1 MGTRES
7 GAFLFG
13 IYELYKDIAL
23 STRRKPCREH
33 EITEILSIFY
43 EKFLIKLR
51 ILLEN
56 ERKRSRD
63 MKKRVLKVL
72 AVTIIAICSF
82 LLVAC
87 NSENYKSGGLKKTT
101 AVAPI
106 VYDVSEKESAV
117 EKAATVDLSALSKE
131 VNADGATVL
140 SNDVTTIT
148 SAGSYILTGAYA
160 GITVSVGNGE
170 TAHLFLNNATISGGA
185 GIAISNTNKKSTLI
199 ITACENTE
207 NEVASKGDDVNAI
220 HVKGTLK
227 INGTGTIKV
236 SAKKN
241 GIKVSKGL
249 SIADSTINLTAG
261 NHALSARFIEAEN
274 AKINVLSAGK
284 DALNAECDDE
294 TQEFTLDEGY
304 VSLKSSKVFAS
315 VSGDGIQADTFV
327 YITGG
332 SVDIKTAAT
341 FVSYSAESMATYD
354 LSEDDFRYTKS
365 GDTYKKIDDVASNGA
380 RYAMIQS
387 AKGIKCG
394 EIKYEID
401 GTEYAVTKNSN
412 YFIVIDGARVK
423 INSSDDAIHTN
434 SGNVLIKG
442 GTLDLTTLDDG
453 IHADE
458 LVKIDGGEITV
469 NGSYEGIEG
478 AYVEIGGGTIYITA
492 SDDGINAASDDESVN
507 EHIIISGGTITVDAS
522 GDGLDSNGT
531 IYVSGGTLIVYG
543 PTTGADTGLDAD
555 GGILIDGGN
564 VFVASSKEML
574 EIPASNSKSNVLVY
588 GVNTVAAGSE
598 IILTNAD
605 GGEMVRITL
614 KKQAQAIILSTPELA
629 TNGTYSLYADENLL
643 ASFSVTETITAIG
656 VQSNGGRGGQ
666 PAQPG
671 GAQPGGQGGNPPAPR
686 N

>member
-1 MGTRES
+1 
-7 GAFLFG
+7 
-13 IYELYKDIAL
+13 
-23 STRRKPCREH
+23 
-33 EITEILSIFY
+33 
-43 EKFLIKLR
+43 
-51 ILLEN
+51 
-56 ERKRSRD
+56 
-63 MKKRVLKVL
+63 MKKRILKVL
-72 AVTIIAICSF
+72 VVTIIAICSF
-82 LLVAC
+82 SLVAC
-87 NSENYKSGGLKKTT
+87 NSENDKSGGLKKTT
-101 AVAPI
+101 AVAPT

-117 EKAATVDLSALSKE
+117 EKAATVDLSALSKD
-131 VNADGATVL
+131 VNANGATVF

-170 TAHLFLNNATISGGA
+170 TVHLFLNDATISGGA

-220 HVKGTLK
+220 HVKGTMK
-227 INGTGTIKV
+227 INGTGTINV

-261 NHALSARFIEAEN
+261 NHALSARFIETEN

-294 TQEFTLDEGY
+294 TQEFTLNEGY
-304 VSLKSSKVFAS
+304 VSLKSSKIIAS

-332 SVDIKTAAT
+332 SVDIETSAT
-341 FVSYSAESMATYD
+341 FVSYSAESIAAYD
-354 LSEDDFRYTKS
+354 LSEDDFRYIKS
-365 GDTYKKIDDVASNGA
+365 GDTYKKIDDVASKGA

-412 YFIVIDGARVK
+412 YFIVIDGGDVK

-434 SGNVLIKG
+434 SGNVLIKS

-469 NGSYEGIEG
+469 NSCYEGIEG
-478 AYVEIGGGTIYITA
+478 AYVEINGGTIYITA
-492 SDDGINAASDDESVN
+492 SDDGINSASDDESVN

-522 GDGLDSNGT
+522 GDGIDSNGT
-531 IYVSGGTLIVYG
+531 IYVTGGTLIVYG

-564 VFVASSKEML
+564 VFVATTKEMI

-588 GVNTVAAGSE
+588 GVNTVQAGSE

-614 KKQAQAIILSTPELA
+614 KKQAQAIILSTPALA
-629 TNGTYSLYADENLL
+629 TNGTYSLYADEKLL
-643 ASFSVTETITAIG
+643 ASFSVTDTITAIG
-656 VQSNGGRGGQ
+656 VQSNGGQGGQ
-666 PAQPG
+666 PEQPG
-671 GAQPGGQGGNPPAPR
+671 GGQPGGQGGNPPSPQ

>member
-1 MGTRES
+1 
-7 GAFLFG
+7 
-13 IYELYKDIAL
+13 
-23 STRRKPCREH
+23 
-33 EITEILSIFY
+33 
-43 EKFLIKLR
+43 
-51 ILLEN
+51 
-56 ERKRSRD
+56 
-63 MKKRVLKVL
+63 MKKRILKVL

-106 VYDVSEKESAV
+106 VYNVSEKESAV
-117 EKAATVDLSALSKE
+117 EKAATVDLSALSND

-160 GITVSVGNGE
+160 GITVSVGDGE
-170 TAHLFLNNATISGGA
+170 TVHLFLNNATISGGA
-185 GIAISNTNKKSTLI
+185 GIAISNANKKSTLI

-274 AKINVLSAGK
+274 AKINVLPAGK
-284 DALNAECDDE
+284 DALNAECDKE
-294 TQEFTLDEGY
+294 MQEFTLDEGY

-332 SVDIKTAAT
+332 SVDIKTSAT
-341 FVSYSAESMATYD
+341 FVSYSAESMAAYD
-354 LSEDDFRYTKS
+354 LSEDDFRYIKS
-365 GDTYKKIDDVASNGA
+365 GDTYKKIDDVATKGA

-574 EIPASNSKSNVLVY
+574 EVPASNSKSNVLVY
-588 GVNTVAAGSE
+588 GVNTVPAGSE

-605 GGEMVRITL
+605 GGEMARITL

-656 VQSNGGRGGQ
+656 VRSNGR
-666 PAQPG
+666 
-671 GAQPGGQGGNPPAPR
+671 QGGNPPAPR

>member
-1 MGTRES
+1 
-7 GAFLFG
+7 
-13 IYELYKDIAL
+13 
-23 STRRKPCREH
+23 
-33 EITEILSIFY
+33 
-43 EKFLIKLR
+43 
-51 ILLEN
+51 
-56 ERKRSRD
+56 

-72 AVTIIAICSF
+72 VVTIIAICSF

-117 EKAATVDLSALSKE
+117 EKAATVDLSALSKD

-170 TAHLFLNNATISGGA
+170 TAHLFLNDATISGGA

-207 NEVASKGDDVNAI
+207 NEVASAADDVNAI

-227 INGTGTIKV
+227 INGTGTINV

-284 DALNAECDDE
+284 DALNAGCDDE

-304 VSLKSSKVFAS
+304 VSLKNSKVFAS

-341 FVSYSAESMATYD
+341 FVSYGAESMATYD
-354 LSEDDFRYTKS
+354 LSEDDFRYIKS
-365 GDTYKKIDDVASNGA
+365 GDTYKKIDDVASKGA

-401 GTEYAVTKNSN
+401 GTEYAVTENSN

-434 SGNVLIKG
+434 SGNVLIKS

-588 GVNTVAAGSE
+588 GVNTVPAGSE

-656 VQSNGGRGGQ
+656 VRSNGR
-666 PAQPG
+666 
-671 GAQPGGQGGNPPAPR
+671 QGGNPPVPR
-686 N
+686 K

>member
-1 MGTRES
+1 
-7 GAFLFG
+7 
-13 IYELYKDIAL
+13 
-23 STRRKPCREH
+23 
-33 EITEILSIFY
+33 
-43 EKFLIKLR
+43 
-51 ILLEN
+51 
-56 ERKRSRD
+56 

-87 NSENYKSGGLKKTT
+87 NSENYKSGRLKKTT

-117 EKAATVDLSALSKE
+117 EKAATVDLSALSKD

-148 SAGSYILTGAYA
+148 TAGSYILTGAYA

-207 NEVASKGDDVNAI
+207 NEVVSAADDVNAI

-227 INGTGTIKV
+227 TNGTGTINV

-241 GIKVSKGL
+241 GINVSKGL

-261 NHALSARFIEAEN
+261 NHALSARFIETEN

-354 LSEDDFRYTKS
+354 LSEDDFRYIKS
-365 GDTYKKIDDVASNGA
+365 GDTYKKIDDVATKGA

-531 IYVSGGTLIVYG
+531 IYVTGGTLIVYG

-564 VFVASSKEML
+564 VFVASSKEMI

-588 GVNTVAAGSE
+588 GVNTVPAGSE

-656 VQSNGGRGGQ
+656 VRSN
-666 PAQPG
+666 
-671 GAQPGGQGGNPPAPR
+671 GGQGGNPPAPR

>member
-1 MGTRES
+1 M
-7 GAFLFG
+7 L
-13 IYELYKDIAL
+13 KN
-23 STRRKPCREH
+23 
-33 EITEILSIFY
+33 
-43 EKFLIKLR
+43 EKKW
-51 ILLEN
+51 
-56 ERKRSRD
+56 SRD
-63 MKKRVLKVL
+63 MKKRILKVL
-72 AVTIIAICSF
+72 VVTIIATCSF

-117 EKAATVDLSALSKE
+117 ENAATVDLSALSKD
-131 VNADGATVL
+131 VNADGATAL

-170 TAHLFLNNATISGGA
+170 TAHLFLNNATISGGE

-261 NHALSARFIEAEN
+261 NHALSARCIEAEN

-332 SVDIKTAAT
+332 SVDIETSAT
-341 FVSYSAESMATYD
+341 FVSYGAESMATYD

-365 GDTYKKIDDVASNGA
+365 GDTYKKIDDVASKGA

-423 INSSDDAIHTN
+423 INSSDNAIHTN
-434 SGNVLIKG
+434 SGNVLIKV

-492 SDDGINAASDDESVN
+492 SDDGINATSDDESVN

-564 VFVASSKEML
+564 LFVASSKEML

-588 GVNTVAAGSE
+588 GVNTVPAGSE

-656 VQSNGGRGGQ
+656 VRSNGR
-666 PAQPG
+666 
-671 GAQPGGQGGNPPAPR
+671 QGGNPPAPR

>member
-1 MGTRES
+1 
-7 GAFLFG
+7 
-13 IYELYKDIAL
+13 
-23 STRRKPCREH
+23 
-33 EITEILSIFY
+33 
-43 EKFLIKLR
+43 
-51 ILLEN
+51 
-56 ERKRSRD
+56 
-63 MKKRVLKVL
+63 MKKRILKVL
-72 AVTIIAICSF
+72 AVTQIAICSF
-82 LLVAC
+82 SLVAC
-87 NSENYKSGGLKKTT
+87 NSGNYKSGGLKKTT

-117 EKAATVDLSALSKE
+117 EKAAAVDLSVLSKD

-148 SAGSYILTGAYA
+148 TAGSYILTGAYA

-261 NHALSARFIEAEN
+261 NHALSARFIETEN

-332 SVDIKTAAT
+332 NVDIKTSAT
-341 FVSYSAESMATYD
+341 FVSYSEESMATYD
-354 LSEDDFRYTKS
+354 LSEDDFRYIKR
-365 GDTYKKIDDVASNGA
+365 GDTYKKVADDKATKGA

-401 GTEYAVTKNSN
+401 GTEYAVTKNTN

-434 SGNVLIKG
+434 SGNVLIKS

-478 AYVEIGGGTIYITA
+478 AYVEIGGGTIHITA
-492 SDDGINAASDDESVN
+492 SDDGINAASDDEIVN

-522 GDGLDSNGT
+522 GDGIDSNGT

-543 PTTGADTGLDAD
+543 PTTSADTGLDAD

-588 GVNTVAAGSE
+588 GVNTVPAGSE

-656 VQSNGGRGGQ
+656 VQSNGRRGG
-666 PAQPG
+666 
-671 GAQPGGQGGNPPAPR
+671 QPGGQGGNPPAPR

>member
-1 MGTRES
+1 M
-7 GAFLFG
+7 L
-13 IYELYKDIAL
+13 K
-23 STRRKPCREH
+23 
-33 EITEILSIFY
+33 
-43 EKFLIKLR
+43 
-51 ILLEN
+51 N
-56 ERKRSRD
+56 EGERSRD
-63 MKKRVLKVL
+63 MKKTILKVL

-87 NSENYKSGGLKKTT
+87 NGENYKSGGLKKTT

-117 EKAATVDLSALSKE
+117 EKAATVDLSALSND

-160 GITVSVGNGE
+160 GITVSVGDGE

-284 DALNAECDDE
+284 DALNAECDEE

-332 SVDIKTAAT
+332 SVDIKTSAT
-341 FVSYSAESMATYD
+341 FVSYGAESMAAYD
-354 LSEDDFRYTKS
+354 LSEDDFRYIKS
-365 GDTYKKIDDVASNGA
+365 GDTYKKIDDVASKGA

-401 GTEYAVTKNSN
+401 GTEYAVTKNTN

-522 GDGLDSNGT
+522 GDGLDSNGA
-531 IYVSGGTLIVYG
+531 IYVTGGTLIVYG

-588 GVNTVAAGSE
+588 GVNTVQAGSE

-656 VQSNGGRGGQ
+656 VRSNGR
-666 PAQPG
+666 
-671 GAQPGGQGGNPPAPR
+671 QGGNPPAPR

>member
-1 MGTRES
+1 ME
-7 GAFLFG
+7 
-13 IYELYKDIAL
+13 
-23 STRRKPCREH
+23 
-33 EITEILSIFY
+33 
-43 EKFLIKLR
+43 
-51 ILLEN
+51 
-56 ERKRSRD
+56 
-63 MKKRVLKVL
+63 KRVLKVL
-72 AVTIIAICSF
+72 AVTIIATCSF

-87 NSENYKSGGLKKTT
+87 NSGNYKSGGLKKTT

-117 EKAATVDLSALSKE
+117 EKAATVDLSTLSKD

-148 SAGSYILTGAYA
+148 TAGSYILTGAYA

-261 NHALSARFIEAEN
+261 NHALSARFIETEN

-332 SVDIKTAAT
+332 SVDIKTSAT
-341 FVSYSAESMATYD
+341 FVSYSAESMVTYD
-354 LSEDDFRYTKS
+354 LSEDDFRYIKS
-365 GDTYKKIDDVASNGA
+365 GDTYKKIDDVASKGA

-469 NGSYEGIEG
+469 NGAYEGIEG

-531 IYVSGGTLIVYG
+531 IYVTGGTLIVYG

-588 GVNTVAAGSE
+588 GVNTVLAGSE

-656 VQSNGGRGGQ
+656 VRSNGR
-666 PAQPG
+666 
-671 GAQPGGQGGNPPAPR
+671 QGGNPPAPR
-686 N
+686 K

>member
-1 MGTRES
+1 M
-7 GAFLFG
+7 L
-13 IYELYKDIAL
+13 K
-23 STRRKPCREH
+23 
-33 EITEILSIFY
+33 
-43 EKFLIKLR
+43 
-51 ILLEN
+51 N

-63 MKKRVLKVL
+63 MKKRILKVL

-87 NSENYKSGGLKKTT
+87 NGENYKSGGLKKTT

-117 EKAATVDLSALSKE
+117 EKAATVDLSALSKD

-170 TAHLFLNNATISGGA
+170 TAHLFLNNATISGGE

-207 NEVASKGDDVNAI
+207 NEVVSTADDVNAI

-261 NHALSARFIEAEN
+261 NHALSARCIEAEN

-294 TQEFTLDEGY
+294 TQGFTLDEGY

-332 SVDIKTAAT
+332 SVDIKTSAT
-341 FVSYSAESMATYD
+341 FVSYGAESMATYD
-354 LSEDDFRYTKS
+354 LSEDDFRYIKS
-365 GDTYKKIDDVASNGA
+365 GDTYKKVADDVASKGA

-401 GTEYAVTKNSN
+401 GTEYAVTKNTN

-588 GVNTVAAGSE
+588 GVNTVPAGSE

-656 VQSNGGRGGQ
+656 VRSNGGRGGQ
-666 PAQPG
+666 P
-671 GAQPGGQGGNPPAPR
+671 AQPGGQGGNPPAPR

>member
-1 MGTRES
+1 
-7 GAFLFG
+7 
-13 IYELYKDIAL
+13 
-23 STRRKPCREH
+23 
-33 EITEILSIFY
+33 
-43 EKFLIKLR
+43 
-51 ILLEN
+51 
-56 ERKRSRD
+56 
-63 MKKRVLKVL
+63 MKKRILKVL

-82 LLVAC
+82 SLVAC
-87 NSENYKSGGLKKTT
+87 NSENDKSGGLKKTT
-101 AVAPI
+101 AAAPT

-117 EKAATVDLSALSKE
+117 ENAATVDLSTLSKD

-170 TAHLFLNNATISGGA
+170 TAHLFLNDATISGGA

-284 DALNAECDDE
+284 DALNAECDDK

-332 SVDIKTAAT
+332 SVDIETSAT
-341 FVSYSAESMATYD
+341 FVSYSAESVATYN
-354 LSEDDFRYTKS
+354 LSEDDFRYIKS
-365 GDTYKKIDDVASNGA
+365 GDTYKKIDDVATKGA

-387 AKGIKCG
+387 TKGIKCG

-423 INSSDDAIHTN
+423 IDSSDDAIHTN
-434 SGNVLIKG
+434 SGNVLIKS

-478 AYVEIGGGTIYITA
+478 AYVEI
-492 SDDGINAASDDESVN
+492 N
-507 EHIIISGGTITVDAS
+507 GGTITVDAS

-531 IYVSGGTLIVYG
+531 IYVTGGTLIVYG

-555 GGILIDGGN
+555 GGILIDDGN
-564 VFVASSKEML
+564 VFVATTKEMI

-588 GVNTVAAGSE
+588 GVNTVQAGSE

-643 ASFSVTETITAIG
+643 ASFSVTETITVIG
-656 VQSNGGRGGQ
+656 VRSNGR
-666 PAQPG
+666 
-671 GAQPGGQGGNPPAPR
+671 QGGNPPAPR
-686 N
+686 K

>member
-1 MGTRES
+1 M
-7 GAFLFG
+7 L
-13 IYELYKDIAL
+13 K
-23 STRRKPCREH
+23 
-33 EITEILSIFY
+33 
-43 EKFLIKLR
+43 
-51 ILLEN
+51 N
-56 ERKRSRD
+56 ERKWSRD
-63 MKKRVLKVL
+63 MKKRILKVL
-72 AVTIIAICSF
+72 VVTIIAICSF

-87 NSENYKSGGLKKTT
+87 NSENYKSGRLKKTT

-207 NEVASKGDDVNAI
+207 NEVASKGDDANAI

-341 FVSYSAESMATYD
+341 FVSYSAESMAAYD
-354 LSEDDFRYTKS
+354 LSEDDFRYIKS
-365 GDTYKKIDDVASNGA
+365 GDTYKKIDDVATKGA

-401 GTEYAVTKNSN
+401 GTEYAVTKNTN

-507 EHIIISGGTITVDAS
+507 EHIIISGGTITVDAT

-564 VFVASSKEML
+564 VFVASSREML

-588 GVNTVAAGSE
+588 GANTVAAGSE

-656 VQSNGGRGGQ
+656 VRSNGR
-666 PAQPG
+666 
-671 GAQPGGQGGNPPAPR
+671 QGGNPPAPR

>member
-1 MGTRES
+1 M
-7 GAFLFG
+7 L
-13 IYELYKDIAL
+13 K
-23 STRRKPCREH
+23 
-33 EITEILSIFY
+33 
-43 EKFLIKLR
+43 
-51 ILLEN
+51 N
-56 ERKRSRD
+56 ERKRSRG
-63 MKKRVLKVL
+63 MKKRILKVL

-117 EKAATVDLSALSKE
+117 EKAATVDLSALSKD

-170 TAHLFLNNATISGGA
+170 TVHLFLNNATISGGA

-207 NEVASKGDDVNAI
+207 NEVASKGDDASAI

-241 GIKVSKGL
+241 GIKVSEGL

-261 NHALSARFIEAEN
+261 NHALSARLIEAEN

-327 YITGG
+327 YIAGG
-332 SVDIKTAAT
+332 NVDIKTSAT

-354 LSEDDFRYTKS
+354 LSEDDFRYIKS
-365 GDTYKKIDDVASNGA
+365 GDTYKKTDDVASKGA

-387 AKGIKCG
+387 AKGIKCD
-394 EIKYEID
+394 EMNKID
-401 GTEYAVTKNSN
+401 GTEYAVTKNTN

-423 INSSDDAIHTN
+423 IDSSDDAIHTN

-531 IYVSGGTLIVYG
+531 IYVTGGTLIVYG
-543 PTTGADTGLDAD
+543 PATGADTGLDAD

-588 GVNTVAAGSE
+588 GVNTVQAGSE

-656 VQSNGGRGGQ
+656 VQSNGR
-666 PAQPG
+666 
-671 GAQPGGQGGNPPAPR
+671 QGGNPPAPR

>member
-1 MGTRES
+1 M
-7 GAFLFG
+7 L
-13 IYELYKDIAL
+13 K
-23 STRRKPCREH
+23 
-33 EITEILSIFY
+33 
-43 EKFLIKLR
+43 
-51 ILLEN
+51 N

-63 MKKRVLKVL
+63 MKKRILKVL
-72 AVTIIAICSF
+72 AVTVIAICSF

-117 EKAATVDLSALSKE
+117 ENAATVDLSTLSKD

-170 TAHLFLNNATISGGA
+170 TTHLFLNNATISGGA

-207 NEVASKGDDVNAI
+207 NEVASKGDDVSAI

-332 SVDIKTAAT
+332 SVDIKTSVT
-341 FVSYSAESMATYD
+341 FVSYSAESMATYN
-354 LSEDDFRYTKS
+354 LSEDDFRYIKS
-365 GDTYKKIDDVASNGA
+365 GDTYKKIDDVATKGA

-394 EIKYEID
+394 EIKYEND

-522 GDGLDSNGT
+522 GDGLDSNGA
-531 IYVSGGTLIVYG
+531 IYVTGGTLIVYG

-588 GVNTVAAGSE
+588 GANTVPAGSE

-656 VQSNGGRGGQ
+656 VRSNGR
-666 PAQPG
+666 
-671 GAQPGGQGGNPPAPR
+671 QGGNPPAPR

>member
-1 MGTRES
+1 
-7 GAFLFG
+7 
-13 IYELYKDIAL
+13 
-23 STRRKPCREH
+23 
-33 EITEILSIFY
+33 
-43 EKFLIKLR
+43 
-51 ILLEN
+51 
-56 ERKRSRD
+56 
-63 MKKRVLKVL
+63 MKKRILKVL

-106 VYDVSEKESAV
+106 VYDVSEKERAV
-117 EKAATVDLSALSKE
+117 ESAATVDLSALSKD

-170 TAHLFLNNATISGGA
+170 TTHLFLNNATISGGA
-185 GIAISNTNKKSTLI
+185 GIAISNMNKKSTLI

-284 DALNAECDDE
+284 DALNAECGDE

-332 SVDIKTAAT
+332 SVDIKTSAT
-341 FVSYSAESMATYD
+341 FVGYSAESMATYN
-354 LSEDDFRYTKS
+354 LSEDDFRYIKS
-365 GDTYKKIDDVASNGA
+365 GVTYKKIDDVAIKGA

-394 EIKYEID
+394 EIKYEND
-401 GTEYAVTKNSN
+401 GTEYAVTENTN
-412 YFIVIDGARVK
+412 YFIVIDGASVK

-478 AYVEIGGGTIYITA
+478 AYVEINGGTIYITA

-531 IYVSGGTLIVYG
+531 IYVTGGTLIVYG

-588 GVNTVAAGSE
+588 GVNTVPAGSE

-614 KKQAQAIILSTPELA
+614 KKQAQAIILSMPELA

-656 VQSNGGRGGQ
+656 VRSNGR
-666 PAQPG
+666 
-671 GAQPGGQGGNPPAPR
+671 QGGNPPAPR

>member
-1 MGTRES
+1 M
-7 GAFLFG
+7 L
-13 IYELYKDIAL
+13 K
-23 STRRKPCREH
+23 
-33 EITEILSIFY
+33 
-43 EKFLIKLR
+43 
-51 ILLEN
+51 N
-56 ERKRSRD
+56 ERKWSRD

-72 AVTIIAICSF
+72 SVTIIATCSF

-87 NSENYKSGGLKKTT
+87 NSGNYKSGGLKKTT

-117 EKAATVDLSALSKE
+117 EKAATVDLSALSKD

-199 ITACENTE
+199 ITASENTE
-207 NEVASKGDDVNAI
+207 NEVASAADDVNAI

-261 NHALSARFIEAEN
+261 NHALSARFIETEN

-294 TQEFTLDEGY
+294 TQEFTLNEGY
-304 VSLKSSKVFAS
+304 VSLKNSKIIAS

-332 SVDIKTAAT
+332 SVDIETSAT

-354 LSEDDFRYTKS
+354 LSEDDFRYIKS
-365 GDTYKKIDDVASNGA
+365 GDTYKKIDDVASKGA

-442 GTLDLTTLDDG
+442 GTLDLTTLNDG

-469 NGSYEGIEG
+469 NGAYEGIEG

-531 IYVSGGTLIVYG
+531 IYVTGGTLIVYG

-555 GGILIDGGN
+555 GGILIDDGN
-564 VFVASSKEML
+564 VFVATTKEMI
-574 EIPASNSKSNVLVY
+574 EIPATNSKSNVLVY
-588 GVNTVAAGSE
+588 GVNTVQAGSE
-598 IILTNAD
+598 IILTTAD

-656 VQSNGGRGGQ
+656 VRSNGRQGGQ
-666 PAQPG
+666 PEQPG
-671 GAQPGGQGGNPPAPR
+671 GGQPGGQPGGQGGNPPAPR

>member
-1 MGTRES
+1 
-7 GAFLFG
+7 
-13 IYELYKDIAL
+13 
-23 STRRKPCREH
+23 
-33 EITEILSIFY
+33 
-43 EKFLIKLR
+43 
-51 ILLEN
+51 
-56 ERKRSRD
+56 
-63 MKKRVLKVL
+63 MKKTILKVL
-72 AVTIIAICSF
+72 AVTIIATCSF

-117 EKAATVDLSALSKE
+117 EKAATVDLSALSND

-160 GITVSVGNGE
+160 GITVSVGDGE
-170 TAHLFLNNATISGGA
+170 TVHLFLNNATISEGA

-207 NEVASKGDDVNAI
+207 NEVASKGDGANAI

-227 INGTGTIKV
+227 INGTGTINV

-261 NHALSARFIEAEN
+261 NHALSARFIETEN

-284 DALNAECDDE
+284 DALNAECDDK

-304 VSLKSSKVFAS
+304 VSLKSSEVFAS

-332 SVDIKTAAT
+332 SVDIKTLAT
-341 FVSYSAESMATYD
+341 FVSYSAESMATYN
-354 LSEDDFRYTKS
+354 LTEDDFRYIKS
-365 GDTYKKIDDVASNGA
+365 GDTYKKIDDVATKGA

-588 GVNTVAAGSE
+588 GANTVPAGSE

-656 VQSNGGRGGQ
+656 VRSNGR
-666 PAQPG
+666 
-671 GAQPGGQGGNPPAPR
+671 QGGNPPAPR

>member
-1 MGTRES
+1 
-7 GAFLFG
+7 
-13 IYELYKDIAL
+13 
-23 STRRKPCREH
+23 
-33 EITEILSIFY
+33 
-43 EKFLIKLR
+43 
-51 ILLEN
+51 
-56 ERKRSRD
+56 
-63 MKKRVLKVL
+63 MKKTILKVL

-117 EKAATVDLSALSKE
+117 EKAATVDLSALSE
-131 VNADGATVL
+131 DVNADGATVL

-261 NHALSARFIEAEN
+261 NHALSARFIETEN
-274 AKINVLSAGK
+274 VKINVLSAGK
-284 DALNAECDDE
+284 DALNAECDEE

-354 LSEDDFRYTKS
+354 LSEDDFRYIKS
-365 GDTYKKIDDVASNGA
+365 GDTYKKIDDVASKGA

-394 EIKYEID
+394 EIKYEND

-423 INSSDDAIHTN
+423 IDSSDDAIHTN

-469 NGSYEGIEG
+469 NGAYEGIEG

-531 IYVSGGTLIVYG
+531 IYVTGGTLIVYG

-588 GVNTVAAGSE
+588 GVNTVQAGSE

-656 VQSNGGRGGQ
+656 VRSNGR
-666 PAQPG
+666 
-671 GAQPGGQGGNPPAPR
+671 QGGNPPAPR

>member
-1 MGTRES
+1 M
-7 GAFLFG
+7 L
-13 IYELYKDIAL
+13 K
-23 STRRKPCREH
+23 
-33 EITEILSIFY
+33 
-43 EKFLIKLR
+43 
-51 ILLEN
+51 N

-63 MKKRVLKVL
+63 MKKTILKVL

-87 NSENYKSGGLKKTT
+87 NSENYKSSGLKKTT

-117 EKAATVDLSALSKE
+117 EKAATVDLSALSKD

-148 SAGSYILTGAYA
+148 TAGSYILTGAYA

-332 SVDIKTAAT
+332 SVDIETSAT
-341 FVSYSAESMATYD
+341 FVSYGAESMATYN
-354 LSEDDFRYTKS
+354 LSEDDFRYIKS
-365 GDTYKKIDDVASNGA
+365 GDTYKKIDDVASKGA

-492 SDDGINAASDDESVN
+492 SDDGINATSDDESVN

-588 GVNTVAAGSE
+588 GANTVAAGSE

-643 ASFSVTETITAIG
+643 ASFSVTGTITAIG
-656 VQSNGGRGGQ
+656 VRSNGGRGGQ

-671 GAQPGGQGGNPPAPR
+671 GAQPGGQGGISPAPR

>member
-1 MGTRES
+1 
-7 GAFLFG
+7 
-13 IYELYKDIAL
+13 
-23 STRRKPCREH
+23 
-33 EITEILSIFY
+33 
-43 EKFLIKLR
+43 
-51 ILLEN
+51 
-56 ERKRSRD
+56 
-63 MKKRVLKVL
+63 MKKRILKVL

-82 LLVAC
+82 SLVAC
-87 NSENYKSGGLKKTT
+87 NSENDKSGGLKKTT

-117 EKAATVDLSALSKE
+117 EKAATVDLSALSKD
-131 VNADGATVL
+131 VNTDGATVL

-170 TAHLFLNNATISGGA
+170 TVHLFLNDATISGGA
-185 GIAISNTNKKSTLI
+185 GIAISNANKKSTLI

-207 NEVASKGDDVNAI
+207 NEVASAADDVNAI
-220 HVKGTLK
+220 HIKGTLK
-227 INGTGTIKV
+227 INGTGTINV

-261 NHALSARFIEAEN
+261 NHALSARFIEAAN

-332 SVDIKTAAT
+332 NVDIKTSAT
-341 FVSYSAESMATYD
+341 FVSYSAESMATYN
-354 LSEDDFRYTKS
+354 LSEDDFRYIKS
-365 GDTYKKIDDVASNGA
+365 GDTYKKIDDVVSKGA
-380 RYAMIQS
+380 RYAMVQS

-401 GTEYAVTKNSN
+401 GTEYTVTENSN

-423 INSSDDAIHTN
+423 IDSSDDAIHTN

-543 PTTGADTGLDAD
+543 PTTGVDTGLDAD

-588 GVNTVAAGSE
+588 GVNTVPAGSE

-656 VQSNGGRGGQ
+656 VRSNGR
-666 PAQPG
+666 
-671 GAQPGGQGGNPPAPR
+671 QGGNPPAPR

>member
-1 MGTRES
+1 M
-7 GAFLFG
+7 
-13 IYELYKDIAL
+13 
-23 STRRKPCREH
+23 
-33 EITEILSIFY
+33 
-43 EKFLIKLR
+43 
-51 ILLEN
+51 LEN

-63 MKKRVLKVL
+63 MKKTILKVL

-87 NSENYKSGGLKKTT
+87 NSEIYKSGGLKKTT

-117 EKAATVDLSALSKE
+117 EKAATVDLSALSKD
-131 VNADGATVL
+131 VNADGAIAL

-170 TAHLFLNNATISGGA
+170 TAHLFLNNTTISGGT

-207 NEVASKGDDVNAI
+207 NEVASTADDANAI

-241 GIKVSKGL
+241 GIKVSEGL
-249 SIADSTINLTAG
+249 SIADSTINLTAE

-294 TQEFTLDEGY
+294 TQAFTLDEGY
-304 VSLKSSKVFAS
+304 VSLKSSKVSAS

-332 SVDIKTAAT
+332 NVDIKTAAT
-341 FVSYSAESMATYD
+341 FVSYSAESMAAYD
-354 LSEDDFRYTKS
+354 LSEDDFRYIKS
-365 GDTYKKIDDVASNGA
+365 GDTYKKVADDVASKGA

-478 AYVEIGGGTIYITA
+478 AYVEIGGGTIHITA
-492 SDDGINAASDDESVN
+492 SDDGINAACDDESVN

-588 GVNTVAAGSE
+588 GVNTVPAGSE

-643 ASFSVTETITAIG
+643 ASFSVTETITTIG
-656 VQSNGGRGGQ
+656 VRSNGRQGGQ
-666 PAQPG
+666 P
-671 GAQPGGQGGNPPAPR
+671 AQPGGQGGNPPAPR
-686 N
+686 K

>member
-1 MGTRES
+1 
-7 GAFLFG
+7 
-13 IYELYKDIAL
+13 
-23 STRRKPCREH
+23 
-33 EITEILSIFY
+33 
-43 EKFLIKLR
+43 
-51 ILLEN
+51 
-56 ERKRSRD
+56 
-63 MKKRVLKVL
+63 MKKRALKVL

-82 LLVAC
+82 SLVAC
-87 NSENYKSGGLKKTT
+87 NSENYKSSGLKKTT

-117 EKAATVDLSALSKE
+117 EKAATVDLSALSKD

-170 TAHLFLNNATISGGA
+170 TAHLFLNDATISGGA

-207 NEVASKGDDVNAI
+207 NEVASAADDVNAI

-332 SVDIKTAAT
+332 SVDIETAAT

-354 LSEDDFRYTKS
+354 LSEDDFRYIKS
-365 GDTYKKIDDVASNGA
+365 GDTYKKIDDVASKGA

-434 SGNVLIKG
+434 SGNVLIKN

-492 SDDGINAASDDESVN
+492 SDDGINAASDEESVN

-531 IYVSGGTLIVYG
+531 IYVTGGTLIVYG
-543 PTTGADTGLDAD
+543 PTTGVDTGLDAD

-564 VFVASSKEML
+564 VFVATTKEML

-588 GVNTVAAGSE
+588 GVNTVPAGSE

-656 VQSNGGRGGQ
+656 VRSNGR
-666 PAQPG
+666 
-671 GAQPGGQGGNPPAPR
+671 QGGNPPAPR

>member
-1 MGTRES
+1 
-7 GAFLFG
+7 
-13 IYELYKDIAL
+13 
-23 STRRKPCREH
+23 
-33 EITEILSIFY
+33 
-43 EKFLIKLR
+43 
-51 ILLEN
+51 
-56 ERKRSRD
+56 
-63 MKKRVLKVL
+63 MKKRILKVL
-72 AVTIIAICSF
+72 VVTIIAICSF
-82 LLVAC
+82 SLVAC
-87 NSENYKSGGLKKTT
+87 NSENDKSGGLKKTT
-101 AVAPI
+101 AVAPT

-117 EKAATVDLSALSKE
+117 ENAATVDLSTLSKD

-140 SNDVTTIT
+140 LNDVTTIT

-170 TAHLFLNNATISGGA
+170 TAHLFLNDATISGGT

-227 INGTGTIKV
+227 INGTGTTNV

-261 NHALSARFIEAEN
+261 NHALSARFIETEN
-274 AKINVLSAGK
+274 AKINVLSAEK

-294 TQEFTLDEGY
+294 TQEFTLNEGY
-304 VSLKSSKVFAS
+304 VSLKNSKIIAS

-332 SVDIKTAAT
+332 SVDIETSAT
-341 FVSYSAESMATYD
+341 FVSYSAESMAAYD
-354 LSEDDFRYTKS
+354 LSEDDFRYIKS
-365 GDTYKKIDDVASNGA
+365 GDTYKKVADDVATKGA

-387 AKGIKCG
+387 TKGIKCG

-469 NGSYEGIEG
+469 NGAYEGIEG

-492 SDDGINAASDDESVN
+492 SDDESVS

-531 IYVSGGTLIVYG
+531 IYVTGGTLIVYG

-588 GVNTVAAGSE
+588 GVNTVPAGSE

-643 ASFSVTETITAIG
+643 ASFSVTDTITAIG
-656 VQSNGGRGGQ
+656 VRSNGRQGGQ
-666 PAQPG
+666 PEQPG
-671 GAQPGGQGGNPPAPR
+671 GGQPGGQGGNPPTPR

>member
-1 MGTRES
+1 
-7 GAFLFG
+7 
-13 IYELYKDIAL
+13 
-23 STRRKPCREH
+23 
-33 EITEILSIFY
+33 
-43 EKFLIKLR
+43 
-51 ILLEN
+51 
-56 ERKRSRD
+56 
-63 MKKRVLKVL
+63 MKKRILKVL
-72 AVTIIAICSF
+72 VVTIIAICSF

-117 EKAATVDLSALSKE
+117 EKAATVDLSALSND

-170 TAHLFLNNATISGGA
+170 TVHLFLNNATISGGA

-207 NEVASKGDDVNAI
+207 NEVASTTDDVNAI

-227 INGTGTIKV
+227 INGTGTINV

-284 DALNAECDDE
+284 DALNAECDEE

-332 SVDIKTAAT
+332 SVDIKTSAT
-341 FVSYSAESMATYD
+341 FVSYSAESMAAYN
-354 LSEDDFRYTKS
+354 LSEDDFRYIKS
-365 GDTYKKIDDVASNGA
+365 GDTYKKIDDVATKGA

-387 AKGIKCG
+387 AKGVKCG

-401 GTEYAVTKNSN
+401 GTEYVVTKNSN
-412 YFIVIDGARVK
+412 YFIVIDSARVK

-434 SGNVLIKG
+434 SGNVLIKS

-531 IYVSGGTLIVYG
+531 IYVTGGTLIVYG

-564 VFVASSKEML
+564 VFVATFKEMM

-588 GVNTVAAGSE
+588 GANTVQAGSE

-666 PAQPG
+666 PARPG

>member
-1 MGTRES
+1 M
-7 GAFLFG
+7 L
-13 IYELYKDIAL
+13 K
-23 STRRKPCREH
+23 
-33 EITEILSIFY
+33 
-43 EKFLIKLR
+43 
-51 ILLEN
+51 N

-63 MKKRVLKVL
+63 MKKRILKVL

-87 NSENYKSGGLKKTT
+87 NGEHYKSGGLKKTT

-117 EKAATVDLSALSKE
+117 EKAATVDLSALSKD

-170 TAHLFLNNATISGGA
+170 TAHLFLNDATISGSA

-199 ITACENTE
+199 ITACKNTE
-207 NEVASKGDDVNAI
+207 NEVASKGDDANAI

-284 DALNAECDDE
+284 DALNAECDDK

-304 VSLKSSKVFAS
+304 VSLKNSKVFAS

-332 SVDIKTAAT
+332 SVDIETAAT
-341 FVSYSAESMATYD
+341 FVSYSAESMATYN
-354 LSEDDFRYTKS
+354 LSEDDFRYIKS
-365 GDTYKKIDDVASNGA
+365 GDTYKKIDDVATKGA
-380 RYAMIQS
+380 RYAMTQS

-442 GTLDLTTLDDG
+442 GALDLTTLDDG

-588 GVNTVAAGSE
+588 GVNTVPAGSE

-656 VQSNGGRGGQ
+656 VRSNGR
-666 PAQPG
+666 
-671 GAQPGGQGGNPPAPR
+671 QGGNPPAPR

>member
-1 MGTRES
+1 
-7 GAFLFG
+7 
-13 IYELYKDIAL
+13 
-23 STRRKPCREH
+23 
-33 EITEILSIFY
+33 
-43 EKFLIKLR
+43 
-51 ILLEN
+51 
-56 ERKRSRD
+56 
-63 MKKRVLKVL
+63 MKKRILKVL

-87 NSENYKSGGLKKTT
+87 NGENYKSGGLKKTT

-117 EKAATVDLSALSKE
+117 EKAATVDLSALSKD
-131 VNADGATVL
+131 VNTDGATVL

-170 TAHLFLNNATISGGA
+170 TVHLFLNDATISGGA
-185 GIAISNTNKKSTLI
+185 GIAISNANKKSTLI

-207 NEVASKGDDVNAI
+207 NEVASAADDVNAI

-227 INGTGTIKV
+227 INGTGTINV

-284 DALNAECDDE
+284 DALNAECDEE

-304 VSLKSSKVFAS
+304 VSLKNSKVFAS

-332 SVDIKTAAT
+332 SVDIKTSAT

-354 LSEDDFRYTKS
+354 LSEDDFRYIKS
-365 GDTYKKIDDVASNGA
+365 GDTYKKIDDVATKGA

-531 IYVSGGTLIVYG
+531 IYVTGGTLIVYG

-588 GVNTVAAGSE
+588 GVNTVQAGSE

-656 VQSNGGRGGQ
+656 VQTNGGRGGQ

>member
-1 MGTRES
+1 M
-7 GAFLFG
+7 L
-13 IYELYKDIAL
+13 K
-23 STRRKPCREH
+23 
-33 EITEILSIFY
+33 
-43 EKFLIKLR
+43 
-51 ILLEN
+51 N
-56 ERKRSRD
+56 ERKWSRD
-63 MKKRVLKVL
+63 MKKRILKVL

-87 NSENYKSGGLKKTT
+87 NGGNYKSDRLKKTT
-101 AVAPI
+101 VVAPI

-117 EKAATVDLSALSKE
+117 EKAATVDLSTLSKD

-170 TAHLFLNNATISGGA
+170 TVHLFLNNATISGGA

-207 NEVASKGDDVNAI
+207 NEVVSAADDANAI

-241 GIKVSKGL
+241 GIKVSEGL

-284 DALNAECDDE
+284 DALNAECDDK
-294 TQEFTLDEGY
+294 TQEFTLDKGY

-332 SVDIKTAAT
+332 NVDIETAAT
-341 FVSYSAESMATYD
+341 FVSYGAESMAAYD
-354 LSEDDFRYTKS
+354 LSEDDFSYIKS
-365 GDTYKKIDDVASNGA
+365 GDTYKKTDDVATKGA

-401 GTEYAVTKNSN
+401 GTEYAVTENTN

-434 SGNVLIKG
+434 SGNVLIKS

-564 VFVASSKEML
+564 VFVASSKEMI

-588 GVNTVAAGSE
+588 GVNTVPAGSE

-656 VQSNGGRGGQ
+656 VRSNGR
-666 PAQPG
+666 
-671 GAQPGGQGGNPPAPR
+671 QGGNPPAPR

>member
-1 MGTRES
+1 M
-7 GAFLFG
+7 L
-13 IYELYKDIAL
+13 K
-23 STRRKPCREH
+23 
-33 EITEILSIFY
+33 
-43 EKFLIKLR
+43 
-51 ILLEN
+51 N
-56 ERKRSRD
+56 ERKWSRD
-63 MKKRVLKVL
+63 MKKRILKVL

-117 EKAATVDLSALSKE
+117 EKAATVDLSTLSKD

-170 TAHLFLNNATISGGA
+170 TAHLFLNDATISGGA

-207 NEVASKGDDVNAI
+207 NEVASKGDDANAI

-332 SVDIKTAAT
+332 SVDIETSAT
-341 FVSYSAESMATYD
+341 FVSYGAESMATYD
-354 LSEDDFRYTKS
+354 LSEDDFRYIKS
-365 GDTYKKIDDVASNGA
+365 GDTYKKIDDVASKGA

-401 GTEYAVTKNSN
+401 GTEYAVTENSN

-492 SDDGINAASDDESVN
+492 SDDGINAASNEESVN

-588 GVNTVAAGSE
+588 GVNTVPAGSE

-656 VQSNGGRGGQ
+656 VRSNGR
-666 PAQPG
+666 
-671 GAQPGGQGGNPPAPR
+671 QGGNPPAPR

>member
-1 MGTRES
+1 M
-7 GAFLFG
+7 L
-13 IYELYKDIAL
+13 K
-23 STRRKPCREH
+23 
-33 EITEILSIFY
+33 
-43 EKFLIKLR
+43 
-51 ILLEN
+51 N
-56 ERKRSRD
+56 ERERSRD

-72 AVTIIAICSF
+72 SVTIIAICSF

-87 NSENYKSGGLKKTT
+87 NGENYKSGGLKKTT

-117 EKAATVDLSALSKE
+117 EKAATVDLSALSKD

-148 SAGSYILTGAYA
+148 TAGSYILTGAYA

-170 TAHLFLNNATISGGA
+170 TAHLFLNDATISGGA

-207 NEVASKGDDVNAI
+207 NEVASKGDDANAI

-227 INGTGTIKV
+227 INGAGTIKV

-274 AKINVLSAGK
+274 AKINILSAGK

-304 VSLKSSKVFAS
+304 VSLKNSKIIAS

-341 FVSYSAESMATYD
+341 FVSYSEESMAAYD
-354 LSEDDFRYTKS
+354 LTEDDFRYIKS
-365 GDTYKKIDDVASNGA
+365 GDTHKKTDDVATKGA

-442 GTLDLTTLDDG
+442 GALDLTTLDDG

-469 NGSYEGIEG
+469 NDSYEGIEG

-531 IYVSGGTLIVYG
+531 IYVTGGTLIVYG

-588 GVNTVAAGSE
+588 GVNTVPAGSE

-656 VQSNGGRGGQ
+656 VRSNGRQGGQ
-666 PAQPG
+666 PEQPG
-671 GAQPGGQGGNPPAPR
+671 GGQPGGQGGNPPTPR

>member
-1 MGTRES
+1 M
-7 GAFLFG
+7 L
-13 IYELYKDIAL
+13 K
-23 STRRKPCREH
+23 
-33 EITEILSIFY
+33 
-43 EKFLIKLR
+43 
-51 ILLEN
+51 N
-56 ERKRSRD
+56 ERKWSRD

-72 AVTIIAICSF
+72 SVTIIAICSF
-82 LLVAC
+82 FLVAC
-87 NSENYKSGGLKKTT
+87 NRENYKSGGLKKTT

-117 EKAATVDLSALSKE
+117 EKAATVDLSTLSKD

-148 SAGSYILTGAYA
+148 TAGSYILTGAYA

-207 NEVASKGDDVNAI
+207 NEVASKGDDANAI

-261 NHALSARFIEAEN
+261 NHALSARFIETET

-354 LSEDDFRYTKS
+354 LSEDDFRYIKS
-365 GDTYKKIDDVASNGA
+365 GDTYKKIDDVATKGA

-401 GTEYAVTKNSN
+401 GTEYAVTKNTN

-442 GTLDLTTLDDG
+442 GTVDLTTLDDG

-574 EIPASNSKSNVLVY
+574 EIPASNSESNVLVY
-588 GVNTVAAGSE
+588 GVNTVPAGSE

-656 VQSNGGRGGQ
+656 VRSNGR
-666 PAQPG
+666 
-671 GAQPGGQGGNPPAPR
+671 QGGNHPAPR

>member
-1 MGTRES
+1 M
-7 GAFLFG
+7 L
-13 IYELYKDIAL
+13 K
-23 STRRKPCREH
+23 
-33 EITEILSIFY
+33 
-43 EKFLIKLR
+43 
-51 ILLEN
+51 N

-63 MKKRVLKVL
+63 MKKTILKVL

-87 NSENYKSGGLKKTT
+87 NGGNYKSGGLKKTT

-117 EKAATVDLSALSKE
+117 EKAATVDLSTLSKD

-148 SAGSYILTGAYA
+148 TAGSYILTGAYA

-185 GIAISNTNKKSTLI
+185 GIAISNTNKNSTLI

-207 NEVASKGDDVNAI
+207 NEVASKGDDANAI

-249 SIADSTINLTAG
+249 SIAESTLKITAG
-261 NHALSARFIEAEN
+261 NHALSARFIETEN

-284 DALNAECDDE
+284 DALNEECDEE

-332 SVDIKTAAT
+332 NVYIKTSAT
-341 FVSYSAESMATYD
+341 FVSYGAESMATYD
-354 LSEDDFRYTKS
+354 LSEDDFRYIKS
-365 GDTYKKIDDVASNGA
+365 GDTYKKIDDVASKGA

-442 GTLDLTTLDDG
+442 GTLDLMTLDDG

-531 IYVSGGTLIVYG
+531 IYVTGGTLIVYG

-588 GVNTVAAGSE
+588 GVNTVPAGSE

-656 VQSNGGRGGQ
+656 VRSNGR
-666 PAQPG
+666 
-671 GAQPGGQGGNPPAPR
+671 QGGNPPAPR
-686 N
+686 K

>member
-13 IYELYKDIAL
+13 VYELYTDIAL
-23 STRRKPCREH
+23 PTRRKPCREH
-33 EITEILSIFY
+33 ENTEILSIFY

-51 ILLEN
+51 LMLKN
-56 ERKRSRD
+56 ERKWSRD
-63 MKKRVLKVL
+63 MKKRILKVL

-117 EKAATVDLSALSKE
+117 EKAATVDLSALSND

-170 TAHLFLNNATISGGA
+170 TSHLFLNNATISGGA

-207 NEVASKGDDVNAI
+207 NEVASKGDDANAI

-332 SVDIKTAAT
+332 SVDIETSAT
-341 FVSYSAESMATYD
+341 FVRYGAESMATYN
-354 LSEDDFRYTKS
+354 LSENDFRYIKS
-365 GDTYKKIDDVASNGA
+365 GDTYKKIDDVASKGA

-394 EIKYEID
+394 AIKYEID

-531 IYVSGGTLIVYG
+531 IYVTGGTLIVYG

-588 GVNTVAAGSE
+588 GVNTVQAGSE
-598 IILTNAD
+598 IILTNAN

-656 VQSNGGRGGQ
+656 VRSNGR
-666 PAQPG
+666 
-671 GAQPGGQGGNPPAPR
+671 QGGNPPAPR

>member
-1 MGTRES
+1 M
-7 GAFLFG
+7 L
-13 IYELYKDIAL
+13 K
-23 STRRKPCREH
+23 
-33 EITEILSIFY
+33 
-43 EKFLIKLR
+43 
-51 ILLEN
+51 N
-56 ERKRSRD
+56 ERKWSRD

-87 NSENYKSGGLKKTT
+87 NGGNDKSGGLKKTT
-101 AVAPI
+101 AIAPI

-117 EKAATVDLSALSKE
+117 EKAATVDLSALSE
-131 VNADGATVL
+131 DVNADGATVL

-148 SAGSYILTGAYA
+148 TAGSYILTGAYA

-170 TAHLFLNNATISGGA
+170 TAHLFLNDATISGGA

-220 HVKGTLK
+220 HVKGALK

-294 TQEFTLDEGY
+294 TQEFTLDEGH

-341 FVSYSAESMATYD
+341 FVSYSAESMAAYD
-354 LSEDDFRYTKS
+354 LSEDDFRYIKS
-365 GDTYKKIDDVASNGA
+365 GDTYKKIDDVATKGA

-434 SGNVLIKG
+434 SGNVLIKS

-588 GVNTVAAGSE
+588 GANTVQAGSE

-656 VQSNGGRGGQ
+656 VRSNGR
-666 PAQPG
+666 
-671 GAQPGGQGGNPPAPR
+671 QGGNPPAPR

>member
-1 MGTRES
+1 M
-7 GAFLFG
+7 L
-13 IYELYKDIAL
+13 K
-23 STRRKPCREH
+23 
-33 EITEILSIFY
+33 
-43 EKFLIKLR
+43 
-51 ILLEN
+51 N
-56 ERKRSRD
+56 ERKWSRD
-63 MKKRVLKVL
+63 MKKRILKVL
-72 AVTIIAICSF
+72 AVTIIATCSF

-117 EKAATVDLSALSKE
+117 EKAATVDLSALSKD

-160 GITVSVGNGE
+160 GITVSVGDGE
-170 TAHLFLNNATISGGA
+170 TVHLFLNNATISGGA

-227 INGTGTIKV
+227 INGTGTINV

-327 YITGG
+327 YIKGG
-332 SVDIKTAAT
+332 SVDIETSAT
-341 FVSYSAESMATYD
+341 FVSYGAESMATYN
-354 LSEDDFRYTKS
+354 LSEDDFRYIKS
-365 GDTYKKIDDVASNGA
+365 GDTYKKVADVASKGA

-522 GDGLDSNGT
+522 GDGIDSNGT
-531 IYVSGGTLIVYG
+531 IYVTGGTLIVYG

-588 GVNTVAAGSE
+588 GVNTVPAGSE

-656 VQSNGGRGGQ
+656 VRSNGRQGGQ
-666 PAQPG
+666 PA
-671 GAQPGGQGGNPPAPR
+671 PR

>member
-1 MGTRES
+1 M
-7 GAFLFG
+7 L
-13 IYELYKDIAL
+13 K
-23 STRRKPCREH
+23 
-33 EITEILSIFY
+33 
-43 EKFLIKLR
+43 
-51 ILLEN
+51 N
-56 ERKRSRD
+56 ERKWSRD
-63 MKKRVLKVL
+63 MKKRILKVL
-72 AVTIIAICSF
+72 AVTIIATCSF

-117 EKAATVDLSALSKE
+117 EKAATVDLSALSKD

-148 SAGSYILTGAYA
+148 TAGSYILTGAYA

-207 NEVASKGDDVNAI
+207 NEVASKGDDANAI

-261 NHALSARFIEAEN
+261 NHALSARFIETEN

-332 SVDIKTAAT
+332 NVDIKTSAT
-341 FVSYSAESMATYD
+341 FVRYGAESTATYD
-354 LSEDDFRYTKS
+354 LAEDDFRYIKS
-365 GDTYKKIDDVASNGA
+365 GDTYKKIDDVASKGA

-401 GTEYAVTKNSN
+401 GTEYAVTKNTN

-531 IYVSGGTLIVYG
+531 IYVTGGTLIVYG

-588 GVNTVAAGSE
+588 GVNTVPVGSE

-656 VQSNGGRGGQ
+656 VRSNGR
-666 PAQPG
+666 
-671 GAQPGGQGGNPPAPR
+671 QGGNPPAPR

>member
-1 MGTRES
+1 
-7 GAFLFG
+7 
-13 IYELYKDIAL
+13 
-23 STRRKPCREH
+23 
-33 EITEILSIFY
+33 
-43 EKFLIKLR
+43 
-51 ILLEN
+51 
-56 ERKRSRD
+56 
-63 MKKRVLKVL
+63 MKKRILKVL

-87 NSENYKSGGLKKTT
+87 NCENDKSGRLKKTT

-106 VYDVSEKESAV
+106 VYDVSEKERAV
-117 EKAATVDLSALSKE
+117 EKAATVDLSALSKD

-148 SAGSYILTGAYA
+148 AAGSYILTGAYA

-170 TAHLFLNNATISGGA
+170 TAHLFLNDATISGGA

-207 NEVASKGDDVNAI
+207 NEVACTADDANAI

-227 INGTGTIKV
+227 INGTGTINV

-284 DALNAECDDE
+284 DALNAECDDK

-332 SVDIKTAAT
+332 SVDIETSAT

-354 LSEDDFRYTKS
+354 LSEDDFRYIKS
-365 GDTYKKIDDVASNGA
+365 GDTYKKIDDVATKGA

-401 GTEYAVTKNSN
+401 GTEYAVTKNTN

-434 SGNVLIKG
+434 SGNVLIKC

-531 IYVSGGTLIVYG
+531 IYVTGGTLIVYG

-588 GVNTVAAGSE
+588 GVNTVPAGSE

-656 VQSNGGRGGQ
+656 VRSNGR
-666 PAQPG
+666 
-671 GAQPGGQGGNPPAPR
+671 QGGNPPTPR

>member
-1 MGTRES
+1 
-7 GAFLFG
+7 
-13 IYELYKDIAL
+13 
-23 STRRKPCREH
+23 
-33 EITEILSIFY
+33 
-43 EKFLIKLR
+43 
-51 ILLEN
+51 
-56 ERKRSRD
+56 
-63 MKKRVLKVL
+63 MKKRILKVL
-72 AVTIIAICSF
+72 AVTVIAICSF

-365 GDTYKKIDDVASNGA
+365 GDTYKKIDDVASKGA

-522 GDGLDSNGT
+522 GDGLDSNGA
-531 IYVSGGTLIVYG
+531 IYVTGGTLIVYG

-588 GVNTVAAGSE
+588 GVNTVPAGSE

-656 VQSNGGRGGQ
+656 VRSNGR
-666 PAQPG
+666 
-671 GAQPGGQGGNPPAPR
+671 QGGNPPAPR
-686 N
+686 K

>member
-1 MGTRES
+1 M
-7 GAFLFG
+7 L
-13 IYELYKDIAL
+13 K
-23 STRRKPCREH
+23 
-33 EITEILSIFY
+33 
-43 EKFLIKLR
+43 
-51 ILLEN
+51 N

-63 MKKRVLKVL
+63 MKKTILKVL

-87 NSENYKSGGLKKTT
+87 NGGNDKSGGLKKTT

-148 SAGSYILTGAYA
+148 TAGNYILTGAYA

-207 NEVASKGDDVNAI
+207 NEVASAADDVNAI

-261 NHALSARFIEAEN
+261 NHALSARFIETEN

-284 DALNAECDDE
+284 DALNAECDEE

-332 SVDIKTAAT
+332 SVDIETAAT
-341 FVSYSAESMATYD
+341 FVSYGAESMATYN
-354 LSEDDFRYTKS
+354 LSEDDFRYIKS
-365 GDTYKKIDDVASNGA
+365 GDTYKKIDDVASKGA

-478 AYVEIGGGTIYITA
+478 AYVEIGGGTIHITA

-531 IYVSGGTLIVYG
+531 IYVTGGTLIVYG
-543 PTTGADTGLDAD
+543 PTTGADTGFDAD

-574 EIPASNSKSNVLVY
+574 GIPASNSKSNVLVY
-588 GVNTVAAGSE
+588 GVNTVQSGSE

-656 VQSNGGRGGQ
+656 VRSNGR
-666 PAQPG
+666 
-671 GAQPGGQGGNPPAPR
+671 QGGNPPAPR